1 MVGLV
6 HDLGRLC
13 GLAWREPGDAIW
25 LLGVPLT
32 EARDPRVSL
41 AATSY
46 LERLHG
52 QVTGR
57 PPLTDLDLETAVQA
71 AVRSAIAG
79 GLLASAHDLSDG
91 GLGVAAAEC
100 CIASGLGA
108 SLDLPSPADA
118 HRLDRLLF
126 AEGGARI
133 LVSVS
138 AAQAGAWQQVLD
150 AAAAALPAQR
160 LGVVSADPTLAIRAG
175 DQELLQVP
183 VSRLVSVFEQAI
195 PRRMASGIPPT
206 A

>member
-1 MVGLV
+1 
-6 HDLGRLC
+6 LC

-25 LLGVPLT
+25 LLGVPLA
-32 EARDPRVSL
+32 EEQDPRVSL

-52 QVTGR
+52 DVTGR

-71 AVRSAIAG
+71 AVRVAIG
-79 GLLASAHDLSDG
+79 DGLLASAHDLSDG

-108 SLDLPSPADA
+108 SLALPRPADA
-118 HRLDRLLF
+118 HRLDRPLF

-133 LVSVS
+133 LVSV
-138 AAQAGAWQQVLD
+138 APAQAAAWQQVLD
-150 AAAAALPAQR
+150 AAGAALPAQR
-160 LGVVSADPTLAIRAG
+160 LGVVSADPTLVIGVAG
-175 DQELLQVP
+175 APLLQVP
-183 VSRLVSVFEQAI
+183 VSRMATVFEQAI

>member
-1 MVGLV
+1 M
-6 HDLGRLC
+6 
-13 GLAWREPGDAIW
+13 
-25 LLGVPLT
+25 
-32 EARDPRVSL
+32 
-41 AATSY
+41 
-46 LERLHG
+46 
-52 QVTGR
+52 
-57 PPLTDLDLETAVQA
+57 QA

-183 VSRLVSVFEQAI
+183 VRRLVSVFEQAI
-195 PRRMASGIPPT
+195 PRRMARGIPPT